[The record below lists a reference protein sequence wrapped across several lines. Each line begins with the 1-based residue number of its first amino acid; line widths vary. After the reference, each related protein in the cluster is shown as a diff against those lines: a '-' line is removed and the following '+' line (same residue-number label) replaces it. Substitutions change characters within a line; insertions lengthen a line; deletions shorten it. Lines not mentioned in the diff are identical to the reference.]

1 MIPVGVWKLAVS
13 MLMVAFS
20 PLQWLSVAFV
30 SLQPVD
36 SKMVQTT
43 HCVYGN
49 IMLSRKPQQKEFV
62 TVGLPFV
69 ITECHRRILKHT
81 CKCWAF
87 ESAVYI
93 IALSSASTKNNKK
106 RIFFFFFM
114 VRIYIPPSML
124 PKLQPP
130 LCRRWSWCW
139 FRPSAVHTHPKYSR
153 GCAGMKLLRV
163 LIMSGDAGT
172 RHMRSSPWG
181 EPSQVPKCGNPGQ
194 EFWLCR
200 RSRGVGLC
208 GNQK

>member
-1 MIPVGVWKLAVS
+1 
-13 MLMVAFS
+13 
-20 PLQWLSVAFV
+20 
-30 SLQPVD
+30 
-36 SKMVQTT
+36 
-43 HCVYGN
+43 
-49 IMLSRKPQQKEFV
+49 MLSRKPQQKEFV

-153 GCAGMKLLRV
+153 GCAAMKLWERFKSSDHEWGRWHTPYEVVPLGGTQPGSKVWKSRPGV
-163 LIMSGDAGT
+163 LTLSTIERRGLVWKPEIGHKHRI
-172 RHMRSSPWG
+172 RHQEATKKWAMRKIFLVQAADLFGKSY
-181 EPSQVPKCGNPGQ
+181 
-194 EFWLCR
+194 FFL
-200 RSRGVGLC
+200 
-208 GNQK
+208 